1 MENNILLESMN
12 QFLDDLSSNKP
23 TPGGGSVAAVVGALG
38 EGLVLMVSNFT
49 TGKEKYKDVQNL
61 VNEAIELGNNYLDKF
76 KEFTLEDIK
85 VYQKVRSAYKLP
97 NETDEEKTIRK
108 HEINKKV
115 HEALLTPLLVL
126 EYCEKAMDLLE
137 KIYEK
142 FNMNLISD
150 FGVACKLFEASAYSA
165 YLNKI
170 INENSL
176 TKDYKEQN
184 NINYGA
190 KAYDLCE
197 NKIKKISDKI
207 YKDIVEM
214 LNK

>member
-108 HEINKKV
+108 NEINKKV

-165 YLNKI
+165 YLNII

>member
-165 YLNKI
+165 YLNII

>member
-1 MENNILLESMN
+1 MDNNILLESMN
-12 QFLDDLSSNKP
+12 KFLDDLSSNKP

-76 KEFTLEDIK
+76 KKLTLEDIE

-115 HEALLTPLLVL
+115 HEALLTPLSVL
-126 EYCEKAMDLLE
+126 DYCEKAMDLLE

-165 YLNKI
+165 YLNII

-190 KAYDLCE
+190 NAYDLCE